1 MGNMASKSGN
11 NGIQLDQFEYAYA
24 AESFKPDATSI
35 KVYIPKLMSTISA
48 NGNTQTKQI
57 NNGVFAN
64 GANCKVTGASS
75 VSAQNYINARVVDPR
90 NHTHPWLFCFNA
102 KYGTNN
108 CPNTSHAN
116 TCHHP
121 GESILAPC
129 QHDHWHFDFPNEKNG
144 GGDIPAGAKLIV
156 FFMNGNIND
165 CWVTRFICHY

>member
-1 MGNMASKSGN
+1 M
-11 NGIQLDQFEYAYA
+11 
-24 AESFKPDATSI
+24 
-35 KVYIPKLMSTISA
+35 
-48 NGNTQTKQI
+48 
-57 NNGVFAN
+57 
-64 GANCKVTGASS
+64 TGSSS
-75 VSAQNYINARVVDPR
+75 VSAQNYITAKVVDKR

-129 QHDHWHFDFPNEKNG
+129 QHDHWHFDFPNEQNG